1 MRLDAADDMSN
12 RAGPLQRLDARLKLA
27 FSLILVVGVVAA
39 PVGWWRLLGVIG
51 LVLAFLV
58 GLAGANPRTLLA
70 RWAGFLALVGFLAAI
85 VAPGLA
91 ARSGSGIVETF
102 LGILAKNSLA
112 FLMMLVLTAV
122 TPWRELLTA
131 MSKLGVPRV
140 LVATLLFMER
150 YVHVLTDELSRM
162 ITARRARSFRR
173 GGILTWNLVTGM
185 LGMLLL
191 RSFERAE
198 RVHAAMVARGWD
210 GTIRSLED

>member
-1 MRLDAADDMSN
+1 MRLDAADDKSD
-12 RAGPLQRLDARLKLA
+12 RAGPLQRLDARLKLV

-58 GLAGANPRTLLA
+58 GLSGANPRTLLA

-122 TPWRELLTA
+122 TPWRELA
-131 MSKLGVPRV
+131 LGHEQAGRPPRPRRDI
-140 LVATLLFMER
+140 A
-150 YVHVLTDELSRM
+150 VH
-162 ITARRARSFRR
+162 
-173 GGILTWNLVTGM
+173 
-185 LGMLLL
+185 
-191 RSFERAE
+191 
-198 RVHAAMVARGWD
+198 
-210 GTIRSLED
+210 GTIRSCPDR

>member
-1 MRLDAADDMSN
+1 MASQE
-12 RAGPLQRLDARLKLA
+12 GPLHRLDARIKLIFA
-27 FSLILVVGVVAA
+27 VSFILAVVAM
-39 PVGWWRLLGVIG
+39 PIGWMHVLGAMG
-51 LVLAFLV
+51 LVLAFLI
-58 GLAGANPRTLLA
+58 GLSGEPPRRLLA
-70 RWAGFLALVGFLAAI
+70 QWAGFLVIIAFLAA
-85 VAPGLA
+85 VAAPGIA
-91 ARSGSGIVETF
+91 ARSGIGFFETY

-112 FLMMLVLTAV
+112 VLMMLVLAAV
-122 TPWRELLTA
+122 TPWRDMLSA
-131 MSKLGVPRV
+131 MGRLGVPRV

-173 GGILTWNLVTGM
+173 GGNLSWSLVTGM

-210 GTIRSLED
+210 GTIRRLDD